1 MKLLTPLVLVA
12 AAAAL
17 TACDRNKAPAPQ
29 VNPPASSSGAT
40 VPPAQAPGVTTQ
52 TIAMGQTLFFGNCAL
67 CHSNQL
73 RSITPDLRRMPAE
86 VHKQFN
92 EIVLHGL
99 FLPGGMPRWDD
110 RLTEADANAIHAYL
124 IDLQAKTR
132 ADELEKRK
140 RGLPLDAPQLTIL
153 SNY

>member
-1 MKLLTPLVLVA
+1 
-12 AAAAL
+12 
-17 TACDRNKAPAPQ
+17 
-29 VNPPASSSGAT
+29 
-40 VPPAQAPGVTTQ
+40 
-52 TIAMGQTLFFGNCAL
+52 MGQTLFFGNCAL

-73 RSITPDLRRMPAE
+73 RSITPDLRRIPAE

-124 IDLQAKTR
+124 IDLQGKTH
-132 ADELEKRK
+132 AEEVEKKK